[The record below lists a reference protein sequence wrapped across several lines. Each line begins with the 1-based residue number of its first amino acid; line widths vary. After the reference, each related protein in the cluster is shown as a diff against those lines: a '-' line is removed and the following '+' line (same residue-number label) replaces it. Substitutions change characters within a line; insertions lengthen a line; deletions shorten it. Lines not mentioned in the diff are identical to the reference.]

1 MTGKPS
7 FERALLPLDL
17 SKEAR
22 RVVHYA
28 EMYKAMGVRRAYLLH
43 VLDQSLLEHVI
54 AGYDPH
60 RLVEEHSREAVRRL
74 EEVAEELREAGLE
87 AEVLPVKAGH
97 VARVIADT
105 ARELGVG
112 LTIMTDRGQGFF
124 RIKLLGST
132 VEEYA
137 NTCATPLLVVKT
149 RFQERHV
156 TKILLALSFADKE
169 LDRTLLAHAQFLH
182 EKTGAS
188 ITVLHVVEEG
198 DEARARE
205 VLGDTALAYSLGEP
219 RLVVEKGRPYR
230 VILEWVE
237 KTRPDLL
244 MIGNDECMGR
254 DPGEHG
260 VFQGSVSDILLKRSP
275 VHVLVV
281 PKP

>member
-1 MTGKPS
+1 MTGNPS
-7 FERALLPLDL
+7 YEKALLPLDL
-17 SKEAR
+17 SKEAH

-60 RLVEEHSREAVRRL
+60 RLVEEHGKEAAKRL
-74 EEVAEELREAGLE
+74 EKVAKELRETGLGV
-87 AEVLPVKAGH
+87 EVLPVKTGH

-105 ARELGVG
+105 AKELGVG

-124 RIKLLGST
+124 KIKLLGST

-137 NTCATPLLVVKT
+137 NTCATPLLVIKT
-149 RFQERHV
+149 RFGERHV
-156 TKILLALSFADKE
+156 TKILLALSFADEE
-169 LDRTLLAHAQFLH
+169 LDQTLLAHAQFLH
-182 EKTGAS
+182 EKTGAN
-188 ITVLHVVEEG
+188 ITVLHVVEQG
-198 DEARARE
+198 DDARARE
-205 VLGDTALAYSLGEP
+205 VLGNKTLAYNLGEP

-244 MIGNDECMGR
+244 MIGNDECMDR
-254 DPGEHG
+254 DPGEHR
-260 VFQGSVSDILLKRSP
+260 VFQGSVSDIILKRSP